1 MNDVILVGIGL
12 FVLNCIFL
20 TWLLVRHHK
29 LKKKLL
35 TLQDVVNTLNRDMVG
50 LCTASVTVDQRL
62 TDVDDAVTELFEKL
76 AEVEQLSQASQP
88 YYGAIQQAHNGASAE
103 DLMQQFNMSRDEAV
117 LLIRLHR
124 NRMS

>member
-1 MNDVILVGIGL
+1 MNDVILIGL
-12 FVLNCIFL
+12 ALFMLNGLFL
-20 TWLLVRHHK
+20 TWLLVSHHK

-35 TLQDVVNTLNRDMVG
+35 VLQDIVNTLNRDMVG
-50 LCTASVTVDQRL
+50 LCTASVSVDQRL
-62 TDVDDAVTELFEKL
+62 NDTDDALAELFEKL

-124 NRMS
+124 NRSS